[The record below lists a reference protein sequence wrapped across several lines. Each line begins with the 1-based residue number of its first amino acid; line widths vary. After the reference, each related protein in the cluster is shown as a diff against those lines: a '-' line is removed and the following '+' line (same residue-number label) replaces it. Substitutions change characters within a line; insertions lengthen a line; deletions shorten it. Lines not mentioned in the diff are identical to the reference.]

1 MRVGTSV
8 GSTDDKPAFHP
19 ELNGL
24 DERREERAKKHIS
37 QRRNFSKKKPREIR
51 RDHLNFENFKNIL
64 NYLTLQKNPCKL
76 LVQENS
82 NSFSDEQYKKN

>member
-37 QRRNFSKKKPREIR
+37 QRRNFSKKQPREISR
-51 RDHLNFENFKNIL
+51 GEII
-64 NYLTLQKNPCKL
+64 
-76 LVQENS
+76 
-82 NSFSDEQYKKN
+82 